1 CSALKKEGLT
11 ECWAMMRRYKE
22 EAADHGAF
30 DQKRA
35 EQNVQWMWQ
44 LTDEMLR
51 QLSQMLVQVSA
62 GELTPVTA
70 ANRIIAQLRQS

>member
-1 CSALKKEGLT
+1 MDYSIKKG
-11 ECWAMMRRYKE
+11 
-22 EAADHGAF
+22 
-30 DQKRA
+30 A

-51 QLSQMLVQVSA
+51 QQLHDNAAISTQLSQMLVQVSA

>member
-1 CSALKKEGLT
+1 
-11 ECWAMMRRYKE
+11 MMRRYQE
-22 EAADHGAF
+22 EAAGHGAF

-51 QLSQMLVQVSA
+51 QQLHDNAAISAQLSEVLVQVSA

>member
-1 CSALKKEGLT
+1 
-11 ECWAMMRRYKE
+11 MMRRYQE
-22 EAADHGAF
+22 EAAGHGVF

-51 QLSQMLVQVSA
+51 QQLHDNAAISAQLSEVLVQVSA

>member
-1 CSALKKEGLT
+1 MLGFEAP
-11 ECWAMMRRYKE
+11 RE
-22 EAADHGAF
+22 EINPAAF

-51 QLSQMLVQVSA
+51 QQLHDNAAISTQLSQMLVQVSA

>member
-1 CSALKKEGLT
+1 
-11 ECWAMMRRYKE
+11 MMRRYKE
-22 EAADHGAF
+22 EAAGHGLF

-35 EQNVQWMWQ
+35 AQNVQWMWQ

-51 QLSQMLVQVSA
+51 QQLHDNAAISTQLSQMLVQVSA